1 MRIVMVCIM
10 SAVLSGCAG
19 FGFKLCVD
27 PPDKL
32 DALIGTEM
40 AGKSIC
46 YKHGMGLSTEGEPAV
61 DVTKPAS

>member
-1 MRIVMVCIM
+1 MQLLMIVVLGV
-10 SAVLSGCAG
+10 ALSGCAG
-19 FGFKLCVD
+19 FGFKFCVD

-32 DALIGTEM
+32 DSLIGTEM